1 MTDYGSRLEFGL
13 SITPETAEIE
23 AITHLSHVA
32 DASGLD
38 LVAIQDHAYN
48 HTFLD
53 TWTLIAF
60 LAAKTERVHFL
71 PDVAD
76 LPLRPPAMLAKA
88 VATLDQLTHGRAELG
103 VGAGAFWDAIAGMGG
118 PARTPPQAVEA
129 TEEALGILRQAF
141 VASAPVVSSG
151 RYYEVLGY
159 RPGPPPAH
167 PMRIWVGAV
176 KPRMLG
182 LVGRIAGGWV
192 SPLNIYLTPR
202 EVPRAHRI
210 IDTAAVEAGREPH
223 DVRRLYNVVGSI
235 GARAGGQGLNGPVST
250 WTETLAAWALELG
263 LDTFV
268 FWPVDASER
277 QVRLFA
283 EDVVPRVREL
293 VDAARSRTLQGVIE

>member
-23 AITHLSHVA
+23 TITRLSHVA
-32 DASGLD
+32 DTSGLD
-38 LVAIQDHAYN
+38 LIAIQDHAYN

-53 TWTLIAF
+53 TWTLMAF

-71 PDVAD
+71 PAVAD
-76 LPLRPPAMLAKA
+76 LPLRPPTMLAKA

-103 VGAGAFWDAIAGMGG
+103 VGAGAFWDGIAGMGG
-118 PARTPPQAVEA
+118 PRRTPPQAVEA
-129 TEEALGILRQAF
+129 TEEALGILSQAF
-141 VASAPVVSSG
+141 AVSSPVVSRG
-151 RYYEVLGY
+151 RYYDVLGY
-159 RPGPPPAH
+159 RPGPRPAH

-176 KPRMLG
+176 KQRMLA
-182 LVGRIAGGWV
+182 LTGRAAGGWV

-202 EVPRAHRI
+202 EVPRAQRI
-210 IDTAAVEAGREPH
+210 IDAAAVEAGREPH
-223 DVRRLYNVVGSI
+223 DIRRLYNVVGSI
-235 GARAGGQGLNGPVST
+235 GSRTGGQGLNGPASVWS
-250 WTETLAAWALELG
+250 ETLAAWAVELG

-268 FWPVDASER
+268 FWPADASEQ

-293 VDAARSRTLQGVIE
+293 VDVARSRTLQEVIQ